1 MAIDVRHGSDDI
13 ERMVKASEGNP
24 GAAMVLSDIAV
35 NDPEFSNTLLTAIEQ
50 TSTRSLY
57 LWVVYK
63 DICKY
68 DIEKT
73 MEYLKGWFTTSTQ
86 SLDLYVGS

>member
-1 MAIDVRHGSDDI
+1 MSTDVRHGSDDI
-13 ERMVKASEGNP
+13 ERMVKPSGGNP

-63 DICKY
+63 DLCKY

-73 MEYLKGWFTTSTQ
+73 IEYLKKWVTTSTQ